1 MRCLLLGVVSV
12 SWLAACGSDPGPT
25 GAISAHVT
33 HYDYK
38 LDLDTRIAHSKV
50 TLVADSAGDCMT
62 LPFRAT
68 DLTGVAFDGAPAS
81 GTQNADQ
88 TLTVCGN
95 SVAKDATFTLESD
108 HSIALATLSTSNVGF
123 SITKDKEQN
132 SFTYLVSWVDGCD
145 QFGPCDNRPDQFA
158 TYTFDV
164 THTAA
169 VMVRCS
175 GTVTDKSPTETLC
188 DFQDAGGPTYS
199 TFGLAAYPAWTQ
211 TDKGTWS
218 GVHVTVYDRAATGVA
233 AAIDPT
239 FHAGFLTWMQAQFGA
254 FPFGTELRVLTA
266 PTYWSGFE
274 HPGNIVLD
282 DGLAKE
288 VGGYLHPVAH
298 VLDHE
303 MTHMWAGDQTTLAA
317 TYDFVWKEAM
327 AEYLAFVWED
337 MNDAAS
343 STATTSLWKADSK
356 VAKYFPV
363 PQEHPALFDYYGDVY
378 GPGPMVL
385 FRQLEVLTSREQG
398 IAALMTVLG
407 TPHALS
413 VDELV
418 TALEASTELQLG
430 DYAAAWIKGS
440 GAPQW
445 PRVATSF
452 TPGATTGAVGS
463 LAVAVTNN
471 PPGTPRGCKFHV
483 TLSDGGAN
491 SVKVEVNTFANG
503 PVQSLAVAQPAFTVT
518 KIDLDPDHECL
529 VFPATGVAKTVL
541 TGAHPWVSSTHS
553 HGE

>member
-1 MRCLLLGVVSV
+1 MRCLLVCLFV
-12 SWLAACGSDPGPT
+12 AACGSDPGPT
-25 GAISAHVT
+25 GAITAHVRR
-33 HYDYK
+33 YDYK
-38 LDLDTRIAHSKV
+38 LDLETRLAHSKV
-50 TLVADSAGDCMT
+50 TLVADSAGNCMT

-68 DLTGVAFDGAPAS
+68 DLTAVAFDGSTAN

-88 TLTVCGN
+88 TLTICGDG
-95 SVAKDATFTLESD
+95 VAKDATFTIESD
-108 HSIALATLSTSNVGF
+108 QSIALATLSTSNVGF

-132 SFTYLVSWVDGCD
+132 SFTYLVSWVNGCD

-158 TYTFDV
+158 TYTFAV
-164 THTAA
+164 THAA
-169 VMVRCS
+169 DVMVRCS
-175 GTVTDKSPTETLC
+175 GTVTDPSPTETTC
-188 DFQDAGGPTYS
+188 DFENLGGPTYS

-211 TDKGTWS
+211 TDKGSWS
-218 GVHVTVYDRAATGVA
+218 GVHVTVYDRASTGIA
-233 AAIDPT
+233 AAIDPV
-239 FHAGFLTWMQAQFGA
+239 FHTGFLAWMQAQFGA

-303 MTHMWAGDQTTLAA
+303 MTHMWAGDQTTLAT

-327 AEYLAFVWED
+327 AEYLSFVWED
-337 MNDAAS
+337 MNDPAS
-343 STATTSLWKADSK
+343 STATTALWKADAR

-363 PQEHPALFDYYGDVY
+363 PQDQPALFDYYGDVY

-385 FRQLEVLTSREQG
+385 FRQLEVLSSRAQV
-398 IAALMTVLG
+398 IAALKTVLG

-418 TALEASTELQLG
+418 SALEASTGLALT
-430 DYAAAWIKGS
+430 DYVAAWIKGS
-440 GAPQW
+440 GVPAW
-445 PRVATSF
+445 PLVSTSY
-452 TPGATTGAVGS
+452 TAGM
-463 LAVAVTNN
+463 LNVAVTNN
-471 PPGTPRGCKFHV
+471 TGTARGCKFHV
-483 TLSDGGAN
+483 NLSDGGTN

-503 PVQSLAVAQPAFTVT
+503 PTQAIPVTQPAFNVT

-529 VFPATGVAKTVL
+529 VFPAASAARTVG

-553 HGE
+553 HLD

>member
-1 MRCLLLGVVSV
+1 MRSLILCVA
-12 SWLAACGSDPGPT
+12 LAACGSDPEPT
-25 GAISAHVT
+25 GAITAHVT

-68 DLTGVAFDGAPAS
+68 DLTAVAFDGEAAS

-88 TLTVCGN
+88 TLTICGGG
-95 SVAKDATFTLESD
+95 VDQGATFTLESD
-108 HSIALATLSTSNVGF
+108 HSIALATLSTSDVGF

-132 SFTYLVSWVDGCD
+132 SFTYLVSWVNGCD

-164 THTAA
+164 THTADLT
-169 VMVRCS
+169 VRCS
-175 GTVTDKSPTETLC
+175 GDVTDKSPTETIC
-188 DFQDAGGPTYS
+188 DFEAAGGPTYS
-199 TFGLAAYPAWTQ
+199 TFGIAAYPAWKQ

-218 GVHVTVYDRAATGVA
+218 GVHVTVYDRDSTGIA
-233 AAIDPT
+233 AAIDPA
-239 FHAGFLTWMQAQFGA
+239 FHTGFLGWMQAQFGA

-266 PTYWSGFE
+266 PTYWDGFE

-337 MNDAAS
+337 MNDAPS
-343 STATTSLWKADSK
+343 SAATGALWKADSK
-356 VAKYFPV
+356 IAKYFPV
-363 PQEHPALFDYYGDVY
+363 PGDQPALFDYYGDVY

-385 FRQLEVLTSREQG
+385 FRQLEVLTSRAQVL
-398 IAALMTVLG
+398 AALKTVLG
-407 TPHALS
+407 TPRSLS
-413 VDELV
+413 VDELIS
-418 TALEASTELQLG
+418 ALEASTGLSLT
-430 DYAAAWIKGS
+430 DYANAWIKGS
-440 GAPQW
+440 GAPAW
-445 PRVATSF
+445 PLVSTSFADGMLNVAITNAVATS
-452 TPGATTGAVGS
+452 
-463 LAVAVTNN
+463 
-471 PPGTPRGCKFHV
+471 RGCKFHV
-483 TLSDGGAN
+483 ALGDGGAN
-491 SVKVEVNTFANG
+491 SLKVEVNTFANG
-503 PVQSLAVAQPAFTVT
+503 PTQAIPVAPTFTVT

-529 VFPATGVAKTVL
+529 VFPASVTRTSAP
-541 TGAHPWVSSTHS
+541 GAHPWVSSTHA
-553 HGE
+553 HAE